1 MKDDLVFELMSGI
14 SDEHIKELEA
24 FEAEQRAALAE
35 QENKNAAAAAG
46 VRGRAYRGGF
56 GRSAVRAVVLAAV
69 VLVFLVAGVLLSK
82 YLNRNHTPETTP
94 SQTETALP
102 SPTLAPTAEPVFTPT
117 GSVPV
122 STQTPALE
130 LIMPTEGSVPASTPT
145 PAGTLTPTPAG
156 TLTPTPA
163 ATLTTTAAPTAEPL
177 LTPTGSV
184 PLSTPTPAA
193 TAAST
198 ATPTAE
204 PTATTTPTATLIP
217 APTATVA
224 PTATPTAEPTPT
236 ATLLTGPEA
245 PFMTGR
251 VEYYYDDFLPVES
264 DPDNI
269 FINGTD
275 VASINELDGNG
286 WILTCTTY
294 SGLLISGYAYNS
306 ASPLKDIYC
315 RFNDQPE
322 KHYFSGAL
330 YPREDIA
337 AGAGFGPE
345 NAQKSGF
352 GGTNAEQFMKLTDI
366 REMEEGIYDMRVTAC
381 FEDGSELEI
390 CAIPLVLL
398 ERDPRDGIEALYL
411 PFLRQ
416 PDGIRTVVAL
426 CREARV
432 EYPAAG
438 SYYFRTLYLENSAVN
453 TYDLGNLNLGLF
465 TRCEIEYASFA
476 GWQPQDTAT
485 MSEPAFIA
493 LSKTSRFPGIGSD
506 GPYKED
512 LLGLAYCTEETQ
524 LVSGHPEV
532 TVTRRA
538 VIDLTD
544 IDYCGHVWFT
554 GFMNPAGPAIVT
566 GIYFYS

>member
-1 MKDDLVFELMSGI
+1 MKDDLIFELMSGI

-122 STQTPALE
+122 STPTPDVTLTMTPA
-130 LIMPTEGSVPASTPT
+130 V
-145 PAGTLTPTPAG
+145 

-163 ATLTTTAAPTAEPL
+163 ATLTTTATPIATPTATSTA
-177 LTPTGSV
+177 TPAAT
-184 PLSTPTPAA
+184 PNPTPAA
-193 TAAST
+193 TLTTTATPIATPTATST
-198 ATPTAE
+198 ATPTA
-204 PTATTTPTATLIP
+204 TA
-217 APTATVA
+217 APTATA
-224 PTATPTAEPTPT
+224 TATPPSEPY
-236 ATLLTGPEA
+236 
-245 PFMTGR
+245 MTGLID
-251 VEYYYDDFLPVES
+251 YYYTDYVPVEANR
-264 DPDNI
+264 PDVVI
-269 FINGTD
+269 PGTD
-275 VASINELDGNG
+275 VTGINNIDNG
-286 WILTCTTY
+286 IIVCRTY
-294 SGLLISGYAYNS
+294 GRFLISGYAYNS
-306 ASPLKDIYC
+306 SSPLKEVYC
-315 RFNDQPE
+315 RLNDDPTE
-322 KHYFSGAL
+322 YYFTGAL
-330 YPREDIA
+330 YPREDVA
-337 AGAGFGPE
+337 ADAGFDGT
-345 NAQKSGF
+345 NAQCSGF
-352 GGTNAEQFMKLTDI
+352 GGTSEAQFMALEDLWDTF
-366 REMEEGIYDMRVTAC
+366 EEGLYYIRIMAR
-381 FEDGSELEI
+381 FENGSEFEI
-390 CAIPLVLL
+390 CATPLAVM
-398 ERDPRDGIEALYL
+398 ERDASDGGEMEYM
-411 PFLRQ
+411 PFLNQ
-416 PDGIRTVVAL
+416 PDGLRTEVNVVAL
-426 CREARV
+426 CRKANV

-453 TYDLGNLNLGLF
+453 TYDMGNLNLGLF

-566 GIYFYS
+566 GINFYS

>member
-1 MKDDLVFELMSGI
+1 MKDDLIFELMSGI

-35 QENKNAAAAAG
+35 QENKKAAAAAG

-122 STQTPALE
+122 STPTPARE

-145 PAGTLTPTPAG
+145 PAV

-184 PLSTPTPAA
+184 PVSTPTPAA
-193 TAAST
+193 TLTST
-198 ATPTAE
+198 
-204 PTATTTPTATLIP
+204 
-217 APTATVA
+217 PTATVA
-224 PTATPTAEPTPT
+224 PTATPTAEPT
-236 ATLLTGPEA
+236 ATSTPY
-245 PFMTGR
+245 MTGR
-251 VEYYYDDFLPVES
+251 VEYYYDDFIPVES
-264 DPDNI
+264 NPDSI
-269 FINGTD
+269 FIDGTD
-275 VASINELDGNG
+275 VASINDLDGNG
-286 WILTCTTY
+286 RILTCTTY

-306 ASPLKDIYC
+306 ASPLKEIYC
-315 RFNDQPE
+315 FFNDRPE
-322 KHYFSGAL
+322 RHFFSGAL

-366 REMEEGIYDMRVTAC
+366 RDMEEGIYEMRVTAC
-381 FEDGSELEI
+381 FEDGSQLEI
-390 CAIPLVLL
+390 CTVPLVVL

-411 PFLRQ
+411 PFIRQ
-416 PDGIRTVVAL
+416 PDGIRTEVDIESLRKKAEMDYGYAPE
-426 CREARV
+426 R
-432 EYPAAG
+432 
-438 SYYFRTLYLENSAVN
+438 YYTRYVILGNKYMSTF
-453 TYDLGNLNLGLF
+453 DLGNLNLGLF
-465 TRCEIEYASFA
+465 SRCEIEYATPA
-476 GWQPQDTAT
+476 GWKPQNAS

-493 LSKTSRFPGIGSD
+493 LSQFGVFPGSGGD
-506 GPYKED
+506 GPFKD
-512 LLGLAYCTEETQ
+512 FLLDSCICPCTEETE
-524 LVSGHPEV
+524 LVSGYPM
-532 TVTRRA
+532 TVTRSA
-538 VIDLTD
+538 VIDLSNV
-544 IDYCGHVWFT
+544 DYAGHVWLT
-554 GFMNPAGPAIVT
+554 GFMNPDGPLIVT
-566 GIYFYS
+566 AIRFYS